1 MIFFSKRFEKKTPD
15 CLRSQE
21 QQLKQLTK
29 EELYEFYLNQGYS
42 DDDAMALSGMAELEE
57 DTESE

>member
-1 MIFFSKRFEKKTPD
+1 MRKHKKKVPD
-15 CLRSQE
+15 YLRSLDTCLE
-21 QQLKQLTK
+21 KLTK